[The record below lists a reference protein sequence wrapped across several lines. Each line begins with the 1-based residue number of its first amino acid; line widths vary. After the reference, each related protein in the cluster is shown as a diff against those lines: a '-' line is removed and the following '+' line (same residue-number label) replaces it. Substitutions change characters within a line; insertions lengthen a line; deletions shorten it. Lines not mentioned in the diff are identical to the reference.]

1 MASRYTF
8 RMLAHDVLEKTGRPM
23 TAEEIWSTGI
33 GYGLADLV
41 GSSGKTPE
49 RSIQA
54 QLYMEIKD
62 NATSSMFVQVSKR
75 PVLFALRGQTDTLL
89 EVEDDYVV
97 DDLIRDVLSSS
108 DNALTVDE
116 VYEAV
121 LRELPK
127 RLTVAGGLKRNT
139 LVTQL
144 NALSSSGGSGI
155 VKMSSNPTRFALAD
169 VSAIE
174 DAGETVALAKPMAKK
189 RERDLHSLLTTFVAA
204 DRHFKCRTKTIRQE
218 TSRKGS
224 KNSDKWSHPDLVGI
238 YFPFEDYDDE
248 TVHLIETMRD
258 NPYKVFSFEMK
269 WELKASDLREYY
281 FQAVSN
287 SSWANEGYLV
297 APKIDDDETFLDDLA
312 RLVNAFGIGVI
323 RLDVDNIE
331 QSEILFP
338 AREHERLDWA
348 TVDRL
353 VSMNHD
359 FRAFVRRIHGMADAS
374 QVWGDFFDKPL
385 APEKYDDYVRGTS
398 VSRLLGVG

>member
-33 GYGLADLV
+33 GCGLADLV

-62 NATSSMFVQVSKR
+62 NGTSSMFVQVSKR

-89 EVEDDYVV
+89 EVEDDYAV
-97 DDLIRDVLSSS
+97 DDLIHDVLSSS
-108 DNALTVDE
+108 D
-116 VYEAV
+116 
-121 LRELPK
+121 
-127 RLTVAGGLKRNT
+127 
-139 LVTQL
+139 
-144 NALSSSGGSGI
+144 
-155 VKMSSNPTRFALAD
+155 LAD

-174 DAGETVALAKPMAKK
+174 DAGETVASAKS
-189 RERDLHSLLTTFVAA
+189 RRNERDLHPLLTTFVAA

-218 TSRKGS
+218 TSVKRAR
-224 KNSDKWSHPDLVGI
+224 NSDKWSHPDLVGI

-269 WELKASDLREYY
+269 WQLETASLRECY

-359 FRAFVRRIHGMADAS
+359 FRAFVQRIHGMADAS

-385 APEKYDDYVRGTS
+385 APEEYDEYVRGTS
-398 VSRLLGVG
+398 VSLLLGVG